1 MAALTSSGES
11 IISSSLSVSTP
22 QISDIHDYF
31 EIERTRREIVEG
43 GYRRVALQ
51 FPDELLGY
59 SVPVAKALRRGTGEE
74 GGKVEVYILADTSYG
89 NCCVDEVAASHVDAD
104 FIVHYGY
111 ACLSKTARLPV
122 LYVFG
127 KAEVDVED
135 CVRSV
140 AQKLIEVGAGEE
152 EEVRLVCDVRYRHR
166 EKELEE
172 ALGMAV
178 GRSVTTTLGDGPQ
191 TIVYVGPQTLRL
203 TNLLLTR
210 STSTVVS
217 YDPTSKTT
225 ALESVQSNRLLM
237 RRYYTLLK
245 ARDASTFGILVG
257 TLGVSQYL
265 PLISHLRSLLRRNGR
280 KSYTISVG
288 KLNPSKLANF
298 LEVECFV
305 LVACPENS
313 VVDAKEFLRP
323 IITPFELEVALS
335 KEVRWDGTYKLDF
348 ASILPSSPPSPGST
362 PLSSS
367 ATNEVEGEG
376 GEEEEEEE
384 EDPDTPHFS
393 LVSGKLVNSRLY
405 PASSSSSSHQPSST
419 NGELVQTNPSALQVL
434 PNSAAAHFLTTS
446 RTYTGLE
453 LRLGQDE
460 PSVLEQGRSGIARGY
475 QTDVGVG
482 GGGHSEQD
490 GQGGEGG
497 GRQVDIE
504 SLPQRLQ
511 EKVSLTEEP
520 ESTVGQGEKGEG
532 QGQCKSGGR
541 CSDCSKKL
549 SI

>member
-135 CVRSV
+135 CKWGQGRRR
-140 AQKLIEVGAGEE
+140 K
-152 EEVRLVCDVRYRHR
+152 HR

-305 LVACPENS
+305 LVACPENK
-313 VVDAKEFLRP
+313 VADAKEFLRP
-323 IITPFELEVALS
+323 IITPFEPEVALS

-520 ESTVGQGEKGEG
+520 ESTVAQGEKGEG
-532 QGQCKSGGR
+532 QDWWWGGY
-541 CSDCSKKL
+541 SDFSVTYYGI
-549 SI
+549 SMYMSQGI